1 MASCGC
7 SNGTCKCVELEKE
20 LQEARELIGTYQI
33 ALELLAEF
41 RGKKQGLHYGS
52 DGLEKMR
59 SVARQ
64 ALSA

>member
-7 SNGTCKCVELEKE
+7 SNGTCKCVKLEQE
-20 LQEARELIGTYQI
+20 LQEAKELISTYQI
-33 ALELLAEF
+33 ALGLLSEF

-64 ALSA
+64 ALGA

>member
-1 MASCGC
+1 
-7 SNGTCKCVELEKE
+7 VELEKE
-20 LQEARELIGTYQI
+20 LQEAKELIGTYQI

-64 ALSA
+64 ALRA